1 MKTIRQIILL
11 FIAFLGIQAVTSA
24 QNPEYV
30 KAMEEV
36 VTKVQAAPFTDDLTP
51 YANQLER
58 IAAAES
64 KEWLPRYWAAYCYT
78 LRSLSET
85 EADKK
90 DVVLEKAEQLLA
102 SAEKLSPNNDEI
114 EVLKATVAGARLA
127 VDPQNRWQKYGQIS
141 ETAVAA
147 AKKINPENPRIK
159 MLEGQSI
166 FYTPE
171 AYGGGK
177 KKAEPLLKEALEKFA
192 TFKPASIIHPNW
204 GLSTTQYM
212 LSQN

>member
-1 MKTIRQIILL
+1 MKQATLL
-11 FIAFLGIQAVTSA
+11 FFAFLGTQAIASA
-24 QNPEYV
+24 QNPAYV
-30 KAMEEV
+30 KTMEEV
-36 VTKVQAAPFTDDLTP
+36 VTKIQAAPFTEDLTP
-51 YANQLER
+51 YANQLEQM
-58 IAAAES
+58 AAAES

-78 LRSLSET
+78 LKSISET
-85 EADKK
+85 DFDKK
-90 DVVLEKAEQLLA
+90 DAVLEKAERLLA
-102 SAEKLSPNNDEI
+102 DAEKLSPNNDEI
-114 EVLKATVAGARLA
+114 EVMKATVAGARLA

-159 MLEGQSI
+159 LLEGQSI

-171 AYGGGK
+171 DYGGGK

-192 TFKPASIIHPNW
+192 TFKPASILHPNW

>member
-1 MKTIRQIILL
+1 MKQIILL
-11 FIAFLGIQAVTSA
+11 VIAFLGTQAVASA
-24 QNPEYV
+24 QNPEYI

-36 VTKVQAAPFTDDLTP
+36 VTKVQAAPFTEDLTP

-64 KEWLPRYWAAYCYT
+64 KEWLPKYWAAYCYT

-85 EADKK
+85 NSDKK

-114 EVLKATVAGARLA
+114 EVMKATVAGARLA

-141 ETAVAA
+141 ETAVAS

-159 MLEGQSI
+159 LLEGQSI

-192 TFKPASIIHPNW
+192 TFKPASILHPNW